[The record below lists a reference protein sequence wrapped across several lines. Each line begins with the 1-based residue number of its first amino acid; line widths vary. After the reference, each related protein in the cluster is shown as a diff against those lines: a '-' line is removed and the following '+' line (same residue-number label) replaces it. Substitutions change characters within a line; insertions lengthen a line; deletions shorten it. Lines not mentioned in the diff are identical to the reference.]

1 MKIGNLVKHRGTYV
15 QYGGILDKEYSCYNE
30 SINLIYWF
38 HESESDWYDDDDLEV
53 ISENR

>member
-1 MKIGNLVKHRGTYV
+1 VKIGDLVKHRGTYV
-15 QYGGILDKEYSCYNE
+15 QYGVILDKEYSCYNE

-53 ISENR
+53 ISASR